1 MSFKGKDKFSPLIPD
16 HQTAKLLEHPHK
28 GAVKEEVVQIFRIGS
43 TK

>member
-1 MSFKGKDKFSPLIPD
+1 MPITNIRPTDCECI
-16 HQTAKLLEHPHK
+16 TEEPHK